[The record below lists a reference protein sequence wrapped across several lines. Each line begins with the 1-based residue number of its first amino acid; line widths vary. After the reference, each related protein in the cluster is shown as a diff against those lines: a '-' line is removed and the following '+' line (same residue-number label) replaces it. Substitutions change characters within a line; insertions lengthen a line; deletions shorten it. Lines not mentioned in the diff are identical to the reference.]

1 MIWTSV
7 AIAGSVGAVEG
18 AHRGWVERVS
28 AGVDRLLSPGLGSD
42 GRTGQGTGLTD
53 EATRDAD
60 PVPPQDL
67 ESFGRAFATHEAD
80 VARVCRR
87 LLGGSE
93 EAQDAPHE
101 VFLRASRSLHTYDR
115 SRPLRPWLL
124 TIAGNYCIDRLR
136 HQATEQRVFV
146 DLDPEQAEAE
156 SEPGPSPLGRLVA
169 REEREAVG
177 RAIAGLPLKYRVP
190 LALRYFSD
198 LDYEAIGQA
207 VGVSRSQVGTL
218 LFRAKR
224 MLREAMQASSSTA
237 GTRRAGEKT

>member
-1 MIWTSV
+1 MIWTGV
-7 AIAGSVGAVEG
+7 AIAGSVGALES
-18 AHRGWVERVS
+18 ARRGWAERVS
-28 AGVDRLLSPGLGSD
+28 AGVDRLLSPGLGAD
-42 GRTGQGTGLTD
+42 GRAGRGMGLTD
-53 EATRDAD
+53 EVTRDAD

-67 ESFGRAFATHEAD
+67 ESFGRAFASHEAD

-87 LLGGSE
+87 LLGASE
-93 EAQDAPHE
+93 EARDAPHE
-101 VFLRASRSLHTYDR
+101 IFLRASRALQTYDR

-146 DLDPEQAEAE
+146 DLDPEEAE
-156 SEPGPSPLGRLVA
+156 PASERGPSPLGRLVA

-207 VGVSRSQVGTL
+207 IGVSRSQVGTL

-224 MLREAMQASSSTA
+224 MLREAMRVASPPE
-237 GTRRAGEKT
+237 GRR